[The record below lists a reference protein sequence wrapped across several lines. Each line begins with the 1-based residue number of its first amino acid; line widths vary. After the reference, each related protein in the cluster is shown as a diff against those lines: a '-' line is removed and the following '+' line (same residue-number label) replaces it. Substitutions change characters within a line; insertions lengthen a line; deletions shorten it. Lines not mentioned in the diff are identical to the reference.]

1 MGVLVSSMAMSV
13 VPAATVTVAMPSA
26 AVLEDENPDKVDEEA
41 KDGHHEEPLVFH
53 LGHILVWRYMFKSW
67 AAMSYLSPLEVLRAS
82 RRLRWI
88 WRRRWTEGRVR

>member
-26 AVLEDENPDKVDEEA
+26 AVLEDENPDKVDKEA

-53 LGHILVWRYMFKSW
+53 LEHI
-67 AAMSYLSPLEVLRAS
+67 
-82 RRLRWI
+82 
-88 WRRRWTEGRVR
+88 

>member
-1 MGVLVSSMAMSV
+1 MQDRPMGVLVSSMAMSV

-53 LGHILVWRYMFKSW
+53 LGHILV
-67 AAMSYLSPLEVLRAS
+67 
-82 RRLRWI
+82 
-88 WRRRWTEGRVR
+88 